1 MGEGSVHEPRPPVS
15 RRQVIRRGMVAGG
28 VALWSAPVVAAA
40 AFSRNDARDA
50 ADRIRAQMGQVTSG
64 CQAGGSPAEA
74 VSEAPVVAQ
83 QESPAAPATRRA
95 PASPSSAVGRTSPA
109 ARAGRVRLFCDVD
122 APRRLRVPHDACCSD
137 LATCNPGN
145 GNGDCAAGYFC
156 IPSSCCGVPQVHA
169 PVRHPPARRP
179 HRQPVQPVPAA
190 HQLHPAPG
198 HAERLLARAGPRRRR
213 GDDCGSSSS

>member
-64 CQAGGSPAEA
+64 SQAGGSPAEA
-74 VSEAPVVAQ
+74 VPEAPVVAQ
-83 QESPAAPATRRA
+83 QEP
-95 PASPSSAVGRTSPA
+95 GCTSYPPGTCITFECGGSHQSCGQG
-109 ARAGRVRLFCDVD
+109 AGGFDCFCDVD
-122 APRRLRVPHDACCSD
+122 ALAACVCRNDAYCSD

-156 IPSSCCGVPQVHA
+156 IPSSCCGVPKCA
-169 PVRHPPARRP
+169 PPCGTLPPGARTANP
-179 HRQPVQPVPAA
+179 FNQFLPLINSILP
-190 HQLHPAPG
+190 PG
-198 HAERLLARAGPRRRR
+198 TLSGF
-213 GDDCGSSSS
+213 